1 MTMDEITKRIEVL
14 ENRRFMLA
22 MKDHWSR
29 ADYELDDELL
39 VELIALRKQKE
50 EMA

>member
-1 MTMDEITKRIEVL
+1 MTMNEITKRIEVL

-22 MKDHWSR
+22 MKDRWSR

-39 VELIALRKQKE
+39 IELIALRKQKE